1 MIPIINFL
9 MVAIGGAI
17 GSCLRYGI
25 GLINGVEDT
34 KGFGTFIVNV
44 AGCFVIGALF
54 SIASRWDISEYYRV
68 FLFVGLLGGFTTFSS
83 YALDILSMSQQGEY
97 LNAILYFLLT
107 NILGII
113 AALIGMSFVNIIAK
127 SIS

>member
-34 KGFGTFIVNV
+34 KGLGTFIVNV

-68 FLFVGLLGGFTTFSS
+68 FLFMGLLGGFTTFSS

>member
-1 MIPIINFL
+1 MIPIINLL

-25 GLINGVEDT
+25 GLINGVKDT
-34 KGFGTFIVNV
+34 RGLATFIVNV

-54 SIASRWDISEYYRV
+54 SLASRWNISEYYRV

-83 YALDILSMSQQGEY
+83 YALDILTMSQQGEY

-113 AALIGMSFVNIIAK
+113 VALIGMSFVNIIAK

>member
-1 MIPIINFL
+1 MVPIINFL

-34 KGFGTFIVNV
+34 KGLGTFIVNV

-54 SIASRWDISEYYRV
+54 SLASRWDISEYYRV
-68 FLFVGLLGGFTTFSS
+68 FLFVGLLGGFTTFST
-83 YALDILSMSQQGEY
+83 YALDILTMSQQGEY

-107 NILGII
+107 NVLGII
-113 AALIGMSFVNIIAK
+113 VAFIGMSFVNIIAK
-127 SIS
+127 SIA

>member
-1 MIPIINFL
+1 

-34 KGFGTFIVNV
+34 KGLGTFIVNV

>member
-34 KGFGTFIVNV
+34 KGLGTFIVNV

>member
-34 KGFGTFIVNV
+34 KGLGTFIVNV

-83 YALDILSMSQQGEY
+83 YALDILTMSQQGEY

-113 AALIGMSFVNIIAK
+113 VALIGMSFVNIIAK